1 MVQDAVRFFFSLII
15 CIYSNFVHLSR
26 VIYFMLK
33 LRMPKVSAV
42 PKAEKYHS
50 YKGGISAKEC
60 GEACII
66 YKMENFLAA

>member
-1 MVQDAVRFFFSLII
+1 
-15 CIYSNFVHLSR
+15 
-26 VIYFMLK
+26 MLK